1 MTTSENIIID
11 RNTPLDVLQQEA
23 KKGNGRLGKGTA
35 MVGCGTFSKVK
46 IRPYTEEEMEQFRK
60 IYSPIEMERME
71 QYNKKLAENYVSTFR
86 MRKMART
93 KKQCNNG

>member
-23 KKGNGRLGKGTA
+23 KKGNGWLGKGTA

-46 IRPYTEEEMEQFRK
+46 IRPYTEEEKKQFGEK
-60 IYSPIEMERME
+60 IMPYTEEEATKIIEIMQRVKQKRE
-71 QYNKKLAENYVSTFR
+71 LSD
-86 MRKMART
+86 MRKKADQKR
-93 KKQCNNG
+93 N